1 MYRYFSDKMCRCVQ
15 YQIGLIE
22 NVVLKLLKGH
32 TILNRKN
39 QLRSI
44 YIYISGR
51 KIFTLDAL
59 NTEVKINVVFSEHK
73 PTRDA
78 RIRFRMRAQIFL
90 QLFWG
95 LGIYFSEAGE

>member
-1 MYRYFSDKMCRCVQ
+1 MCRCVH

-22 NVVLKLLKGH
+22 NIVLKLLKGH

-39 QLRSI
+39 QLL
-44 YIYISGR
+44 YISGR

-59 NTEVKINVVFSEHK
+59 NTEVKINAVFSEHK

>member
-1 MYRYFSDKMCRCVQ
+1 MYRYFSDKMCRCVH

-22 NVVLKLLKGH
+22 NIVLKLLKGH
-32 TILNRKN
+32 TILNQKIN
-39 QLRSI
+39 CYI
-44 YIYISGR
+44 YIYLSGR

-59 NTEVKINVVFSEHK
+59 NTEVKINAVFTEHK

>member
-1 MYRYFSDKMCRCVQ
+1 MCRCVQ

-39 QLRSI
+39 QLL
-44 YIYISGR
+44 YISGR

-59 NTEVKINVVFSEHK
+59 NTEVKINAVFSEHK

>member
-1 MYRYFSDKMCRCVQ
+1 MCRCVH

-22 NVVLKLLKGH
+22 NVVLKLLGH

-39 QLRSI
+39 QLRYI

-51 KIFTLDAL
+51 KIFTLDTL
-59 NTEVKINVVFSEHK
+59 NTEVKINAVFSEHN
-73 PTRDA
+73 PTRAA

>member
-22 NVVLKLLKGH
+22 IVEGTYYFESKKS
-32 TILNRKN
+32 IA
-39 QLRSI
+39 I
-44 YIYISGR
+44 YIFISGR

-59 NTEVKINVVFSEHK
+59 NTEVKINAVFSEHK

>member
-1 MYRYFSDKMCRCVQ
+1 MCRCVQ
-15 YQIGLIE
+15 YQIGRFKIVE
-22 NVVLKLLKGH
+22 GTYYFESKKS
-32 TILNRKN
+32 IAID
-39 QLRSI
+39 I

-51 KIFTLDAL
+51 KIFTLNAL
-59 NTEVKINVVFSEHK
+59 NTEVKINAVFSEHK